1 MTKRIA
7 GLKWELLLN
16 FKEVLFLQAIFIK
29 KRDILLKFNV
39 PFGTTIYARDK
50 DQESEVI
57 IIARVNYVFF

>member
-1 MTKRIA
+1 MTKQIA

-29 KRDILLKFNV
+29 KTEILLKFNV

-57 IIARVNYVFF
+57 IIAGVNYVFF

>member
-1 MTKRIA
+1 MTKQIA

-57 IIARVNYVFF
+57 IIAGVNYVFF